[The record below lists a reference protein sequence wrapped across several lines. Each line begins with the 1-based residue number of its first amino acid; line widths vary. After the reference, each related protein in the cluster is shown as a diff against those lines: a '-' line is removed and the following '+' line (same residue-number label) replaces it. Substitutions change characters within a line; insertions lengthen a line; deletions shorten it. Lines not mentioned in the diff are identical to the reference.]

1 MGYNFV
7 IGKEKA
13 LGNSTVKW
21 YACNFEILGLPDI
34 VWPISISRF
43 ATIWACSVAESLSL
57 QIGTLCYPP
66 TQASPKYKSVTS
78 VNIVLRLP
86 DLCKPK
92 AAQKIRRNKSTA
104 EWCALSSFL
113 LLKPWHFLVQP
124 CWSLEHDVNTDIMI
138 KIHTHK

>member
-78 VNIVLRLP
+78 VNMVLRLP

-104 EWCALSSFL
+104 EWCALFLPFSCSSHDTFL
-113 LLKPWHFLVQP
+113 CSPVEVLNMMSMLISW
-124 CWSLEHDVNTDIMI
+124 
-138 KIHTHK
+138 